1 MKLTDYA
8 NEIKTLLYSFLIY
21 LNIQH
26 DVAIILIVLIFTDM
40 FVGAIKSVSLP
51 TMQFSI
57 TVFWQGLIKKSILLI
72 IVMVLA
78 LTAKGLGFDD
88 FKLMVT
94 TVIKIMILNECISI
108 FNSCRSILD
117 KKQHKS
123 SDFISKLIEIIG
135 KYLLFYVEKLFRVLN
150 NNDNFKNR

>member
-1 MKLTDYA
+1 MKIQDYA

-21 LNIQH
+21 LKIDH
-26 DVAIILIVLIFTDM
+26 DIAIIVVVLIFTDM
-40 FVGAIKSVSLP
+40 FIGAIKSVSLP
-51 TMQFSI
+51 TMKFSI
-57 TVFWQGLIKKSILLI
+57 AIFWQGLIKKSILLT

-135 KYLLFYVEKLFRVLN
+135 KYLLFYVEKLFGILD
-150 NNDNFKNR
+150 NDNFKNR

>member
-1 MKLTDYA
+1 MKLTNYA

-21 LNIQH
+21 LKIDH
-26 DVAIILIVLIFTDM
+26 DIAIIVVVLIFTDM

-51 TMQFSI
+51 TMKFSI

-123 SDFISKLIEIIG
+123 SDFISKLIEVIG
-135 KYLLFYVEKLFRVLN
+135 NYLLFYIDKLFSFFDN
-150 NNDNFKNR
+150 NNLKNK

>member
-8 NEIKTLLYSFLIY
+8 NEIKTLLYSFLFY
-21 LNIQH
+21 LNIDR
-26 DVAIILIVLIFTDM
+26 DVAIILIVFIFTDM
-40 FVGAIKSVSLP
+40 LIGAYKSVALP
-51 TMQFSI
+51 MMKFSI
-57 TVFWQGLIKKSILLI
+57 ETFWAGLIKKSILLI

-78 LTAKGLGFDD
+78 LTARGLGFAD
-88 FKLMVT
+88 FRLMVT

-123 SDFISKLIEIIG
+123 SDFISKLIEVIG
-135 KYLLFYVEKLFRVLN
+135 NYLLFYIDKLFSFFDN
-150 NNDNFKNR
+150 NNLKDK

>member
-21 LNIQH
+21 LNIQQ
-26 DVAIILIVLIFTDM
+26 DVAIILIILIFTDM
-40 FVGAIKSVSLP
+40 LVGAIKSVALP
-51 TMQFSI
+51 SMSFSI
-57 TVFWQGLIKKSILLI
+57 AVFWTGLIKKSILLI

-135 KYLLFYVEKLFRVLN
+135 KYLLFYVEKLFGILD
-150 NNDNFKNR
+150 NDNFKNK

>member
-1 MKLTDYA
+1 MRIQDYA
-8 NEIKTLLYSFLIY
+8 NEIKTLLYSFLVY
-21 LNIQH
+21 LKIDH
-26 DVAIILIVLIFTDM
+26 DIALVLISLIFTDM
-40 FVGAIKSVSLP
+40 FVGAIKSVSLSE
-51 TMQFSI
+51 MKFSI
-57 TVFWQGLIKKSILLI
+57 HIFWKGLIKKSILLI

-78 LTAKGLGFDD
+78 LTAKGLGFYN

-135 KYLLFYVEKLFRVLN
+135 NYLLFYIEKFFNFFDN
-150 NNDNFKNR
+150 NNLKNQ